1 MVSLNLNIV
10 EMYVKN
16 LNNIDLE
23 NIMSLQLSLFK
34 SYLKILEVPYFLENT
49 NLLITSNVVKEVI
62 KKSHIFNDVFLALH
76 PQIIKTS
83 SKSDITVIWINIW
96 DSQNN
101 LKAKDLINKCFN
113 IGCQIAIIRMNSD
126 IPQCKNY
133 WKWGH
138 TTFACCSYNSKCQKC
153 NGSHKVKH
161 YRDIVWYCKANFK
174 INPSK
179 LKIKKGESCSY
190 LFKCIN
196 CKGEHQ
202 VITIIQ
208 ELLPIS
214 TLDWSNYV
222 FHSEKHS

>member
-16 LNNIDLE
+16 LNNIDSE

-34 SYLKILEVPYFLENT
+34 SYLKILEVRYFLENT

-62 KKSHIFNDVFLALH
+62 KKSHIFNDVVLALH

-101 LKAKDLINKCFN
+101 LKAKDLINKWFN
-113 IGCQIAIIRMNSD
+113 IGCQIATIRMNSD

-133 WKWGH
+133 WKW
-138 TTFACCSYNSKCQKC
+138 TYNIC
-153 NGSHKVKH
+153 
-161 YRDIVWYCKANFK
+161 
-174 INPSK
+174 
-179 LKIKKGESCSY
+179 
-190 LFKCIN
+190 
-196 CKGEHQ
+196 
-202 VITIIQ
+202 
-208 ELLPIS
+208 LLLI
-214 TLDWSNYV
+214 
-222 FHSEKHS
+222 